1 MSYFYKFSKAMFT
14 VSKSFTI
21 APTQF
26 VLVGTL
32 RQIARFDKIVKQT
45 YFSCSMLVNFFFV
58 VVVEFVQI
66 NV

>member
-1 MSYFYKFSKAMFT
+1 MSYFYKLSKAMFT

-32 RQIARFDKIVKQT
+32 RQIARLDKIVKQT
-45 YFSCSMLVNFFFV
+45 HFSCSMFV
-58 VVVEFVQI
+58 DFSVLEFVQI